1 MHKQCD
7 TTCVQQSVQ
16 ARLLARRLTELLPG
30 KLFLAGLLL
39 AGLLLAGLFPVGVV
53 HAQRT
58 VNVIPST
65 GRLVTDRADL
75 LTPSEERALTAKLTA
90 YADTTSTQI
99 VVVTIPS
106 LEGVPAAEYALVLGR
121 NWGVGQAGQD
131 NGVVI
136 LVARDDREVRIETGY
151 GLEGAIPDAVAAR
164 IHRNVM
170 VPYFREG
177 RFYEGISGA
186 ADLLIAAAAG
196 EFTAEEATP
205 RRSGKPPINPSALMG
220 LFIIVWFVITSIRRR
235 GGGNDGGKRYRRHA
249 YGAPFIVW
257 GGGLGGGG
265 FGGGMGGG
273 GLGGGFGGF
282 GGGGFG
288 GGGAGG
294 GW

>member
-1 MHKQCD
+1 MHRQCNK
-7 TTCVQQSVQ
+7 TCVEQNIL
-16 ARLLARRLTELLPG
+16 AGLLARRLTGLLPNKLFAAG
-30 KLFLAGLLL
+30 LFLAGL
-39 AGLLLAGLFPVGVV
+39 FSVGVV
-53 HAQRT
+53 HAQGP
-58 VNVIPST
+58 VDVIPST

-75 LTPSEERALTAKLTA
+75 LTLSEEQRLTAKLTA
-90 YADTTSTQI
+90 YEDTTSTQI

-106 LEGVPAAEYALVLGR
+106 LEGVPAAEYALALGR
-121 NWGVGQAGQD
+121 SWGIGQAGQD

-164 IHRNVM
+164 IYRNVI

-196 EFTAEEATP
+196 EFTAEEAAP

-220 LFIIVWFVITSIRRR
+220 LFIIAWFVITSIRRR

-249 YGAPFIVW
+249 YGPGFIVW

-265 FGGGMGGG
+265 GGFGGGLGGG

>member
-1 MHKQCD
+1 MRRQCD
-7 TTCVQQSVQ
+7 TTCAEQRIR
-16 ARLLARRLTELLPG
+16 AGIPARRPAQALPH
-30 KLFLAGLLL
+30 KLLL
-39 AGLLLAGLFPVGVV
+39 AGLLLAGLLPLGAVY
-53 HAQRT
+53 AQGT
-58 VNVIPST
+58 VDVIRST
-65 GRLVTDRADL
+65 GRLVTDQADL
-75 LTPSEERALTAKLTA
+75 LTSSEERRLTAKLTA
-90 YADTTSTQI
+90 YEDTTSTQI

-106 LEGVPAAEYALVLGR
+106 LEGVPAAEYALALGR
-121 NWGVGQAGQD
+121 SWGVGQAGQD

-164 IHRNVM
+164 IYRNVM

-196 EFTAEEATP
+196 EFTAEEAAP
-205 RRSGKPPINPSALMG
+205 RHSGRPPIDPSALMG
-220 LFIIVWFVITSIRRR
+220 LFILAWFIISSIRRR
-235 GGGNDGGKRYRRHA
+235 KGGNDGGKRYRRHG
-249 YGAPFIVW
+249 YGPHFIVW
-257 GGGLGGGG
+257 GGGFGGSGGGL
-265 FGGGMGGG
+265 GGG

>member
-1 MHKQCD
+1 MRRQCD
-7 TTCVQQSVQ
+7 TTYAEQGIQ
-16 ARLLARRLTELLPG
+16 ASLPARRLTEVLPHM
-30 KLFLAGLLL
+30 
-39 AGLLLAGLFPVGVV
+39 LLLAGLFLAGWFPVSVV
-53 HAQRT
+53 HAQGT
-58 VNVIPST
+58 VDVISST
-65 GRLVTDRADL
+65 GRLVTDQADL
-75 LTPSEERALTAKLTA
+75 LTSSEEQRLTAKLTA
-90 YADTTSTQI
+90 YEDTTSTQI

-106 LEGVPAAEYALVLGR
+106 LEGVPAAEYALALGR
-121 NWGVGQAGQD
+121 SWGVGQAGQD

-164 IHRNVM
+164 IYRNVM

-196 EFTAEEATP
+196 EFTAEEAAP
-205 RRSGKPPINPSALMG
+205 RRAGRPPIDPSALMG
-220 LFIIVWFVITSIRRR
+220 LFILVWFIVSSIRRHR
-235 GGGNDGGKRYRRHA
+235 GGNDGGKRYRRHG
-249 YGAPFIVW
+249 YGPHFIIW

-265 FGGGMGGG
+265 GGFGGGLGGG

>member
-1 MHKQCD
+1 MHRQCD
-7 TTCVQQSVQ
+7 TTCAEQSIPPGP
-16 ARLLARRLTELLPG
+16 LARRLTDMLPQMLFLAG
-30 KLFLAGLLL
+30 WFLAGLLP
-39 AGLLLAGLFPVGVV
+39 FSVV
-53 HAQRT
+53 HAQGT
-58 VNVIPST
+58 VDVIPST
-65 GRLVTDRADL
+65 NRLVTDQADL
-75 LTPSEERALTAKLTA
+75 LTSSEERRLTAKLTA
-90 YADTTSTQI
+90 YEDTTSTQI

-106 LEGVPAAEYALVLGR
+106 LEGVPAAEYALALGR
-121 NWGVGQAGQD
+121 SWGVGQAGQD

-164 IHRNVM
+164 IYRNVM

-196 EFTAEEATP
+196 EFTAEEAAP
-205 RRSGKPPINPSALMG
+205 RRAGRPPIDPSALMG
-220 LFIIVWFVITSIRRR
+220 LFILVWFIISSIRRHR
-235 GGGNDGGKRYRRHA
+235 GGNDGGKRYRRHG
-249 YGAPFIVW
+249 YGPHFIVW
-257 GGGLGGGG
+257 GGGFGSGGGLGGGL
-265 FGGGMGGG
+265 GGG

>member
-1 MHKQCD
+1 MPRQCD
-7 TTCVQQSVQ
+7 TTCAEQRIE
-16 ARLLARRLTELLPG
+16 AGLPARRLTQVLPHMLLLTG
-30 KLFLAGLLL
+30 LFLAGL
-39 AGLLLAGLFPVGVV
+39 FPLVVV
-53 HAQRT
+53 HAQGT
-58 VNVIPST
+58 VDVIPST
-65 GRLVTDRADL
+65 NRLVTDQADL
-75 LTPSEERALTAKLTA
+75 LTSSEERRLTAKLTA
-90 YADTTSTQI
+90 YEDTTSTQI

-106 LEGVPAAEYALVLGR
+106 LEGVPAAEYALALGR
-121 NWGVGQAGQD
+121 SWGVGQAGQD

-164 IHRNVM
+164 IYRNVM

-196 EFTAEEATP
+196 EFTAEEAAP
-205 RRSGKPPINPSALMG
+205 RRAGRPPIDPSALMG
-220 LFIIVWFVITSIRRR
+220 LFFLLWFIISSIRRR
-235 GGGNDGGKRYRRHA
+235 RGGNDGGKRYRRHG
-249 YGAPFIVW
+249 YGPHFIVW
-257 GGGLGGGG
+257 GGGFGGGSGG
-265 FGGGMGGG
+265 FGGGLGGG

>member
-1 MHKQCD
+1 MHRQCNTACAKQSIRAD
-7 TTCVQQSVQ
+7 
-16 ARLLARRLTELLPG
+16 LPARRLTQALPRMLLLTG
-30 KLFLAGLLL
+30 LFLAGL
-39 AGLLLAGLFPVGVV
+39 FPLGVV
-53 HAQRT
+53 RAQGT
-58 VNVIPST
+58 VDVIPST
-65 GRLVTDRADL
+65 NRLVTDQADL
-75 LTPSEERALTAKLTA
+75 LTSSEERRLTAKLTA
-90 YADTTSTQI
+90 YEDTTSTQI

-106 LEGVPAAEYALVLGR
+106 LEGVPAAEYALALGR
-121 NWGVGQAGQD
+121 SWGVGQAGQD

-136 LVARDDREVRIETGY
+136 LVARADREVRIETGY

-164 IHRNVM
+164 IYRNVM

-196 EFTAEEATP
+196 EFTAEEAAP
-205 RRSGKPPINPSALMG
+205 RHAGRPPIDPSALMG
-220 LFIIVWFVITSIRRR
+220 LFFLIWFVISSIRRR
-235 GGGNDGGKRYRRHA
+235 RGGNDGGKRYRRHG
-249 YGAPFIVW
+249 YGPHFIVW
-257 GGGLGGGG
+257 GGGFGGSGGGL
-265 FGGGMGGG
+265 GGG